1 VERWTDFAVII
12 GGGFAALL
20 GLLFVAISIKADII
34 RRSGTLRA
42 RATQT
47 MIPFLMAL
55 LAAAILGIPGQPL
68 WVFAALVL
76 TLGIVEAC
84 AHLIMDRR
92 AKRAK
97 DESSLGRTLS
107 AITPSAVTSIL
118 VIAAG
123 VAALL
128 GWNGGVYILAG
139 GTIAAL
145 TGAVIN
151 AWLFL
156 VRLGD

>member
-1 VERWTDFAVII
+1 
-12 GGGFAALL
+12 
-20 GLLFVAISIKADII
+20 
-34 RRSGTLRA
+34 
-42 RATQT
+42 
-47 MIPFLMAL
+47 MILFLMAL

-68 WVFAALVL
+68 WVFGALVL
-76 TLGIVEAC
+76 TLGVVEAR

-128 GWNGGVYILAG
+128 GWNGGVYIIKAESSCATSDHICSWPSCASNRLIAILAG
-139 GTIAAL
+139 
-145 TGAVIN
+145 
-151 AWLFL
+151 
-156 VRLGD
+156 

>member
-76 TLGIVEAC
+76 TLGIV
-84 AHLIMDRR
+84 IMDRR

-97 DESSLGRTLS
+97 DESSVGRTLS

-139 GTIAAL
+139 GDD
-145 TGAVIN
+145 
-151 AWLFL
+151 
-156 VRLGD
+156 RSPHRRRD

>member
-76 TLGIVEAC
+76 TLGIV
-84 AHLIMDRR
+84 IMDRR

-97 DESSLGRTLS
+97 DESSVGRTLS